1 MKKSIRIL
9 AVAMIAVMLCLCLA
23 SCGKTLSGEY
33 AATLEAFGLETGK
46 KMSFSGKNVTVSY
59 VVANHELASVDGTY
73 TIEDE
78 KITFDF
84 VDEDQVENEDAKDFL
99 AGLTGSVSF
108 EEGDGYKVESLITY
122 RDTTCFALN
131 RYTVEKTYERKSS
144 GRACCIAITKGSGVF
159 KADGKVL
166 EVKAGDCL
174 FEPAKTVDYI
184 IEASETLEVLECMP
198 PEM

>member
-9 AVAMIAVMLCLCLA
+9 AVAMIAVMLCLCLV

-59 VVANHELASVDGTY
+59 VVANHEVASVDGTY

-108 EEGDGYKVESLITY
+108 EEGDGYIKVGG
-122 RDTTCFALN
+122 
-131 RYTVEKTYERKSS
+131 VKYE
-144 GRACCIAITKGSGVF
+144 
-159 KADGKVL
+159 KAD
-166 EVKAGDCL
+166 
-174 FEPAKTVDYI
+174 
-184 IEASETLEVLECMP
+184 
-198 PEM
+198 